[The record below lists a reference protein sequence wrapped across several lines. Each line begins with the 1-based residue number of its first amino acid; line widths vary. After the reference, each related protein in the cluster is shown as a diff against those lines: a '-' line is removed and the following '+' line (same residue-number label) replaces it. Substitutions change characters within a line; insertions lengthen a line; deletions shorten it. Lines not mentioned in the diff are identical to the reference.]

1 MSAVQ
6 SEVAKPK
13 RQHSAETRRR
23 IGESKEGY
31 VPPLSERVSIS
42 ESKAGVLPKEA
53 TKAKMSAAKEGR
65 AMPDETKEKIG
76 KTVKEA
82 RSIGMMGK
90 QTRFLTLIASGQ
102 SVREAAQTVG
112 YSTPVAYELANNV
125 HFRQAIL
132 DATVMLR
139 ATLYTKMPELL
150 DLSFQTLADTMRSPT
165 ARHEVKVK
173 AAAHTLQLAMFLA
186 TADKNFQPPPPSP
199 EDLALI
205 EGEVAAEE

>member
-1 MSAVQ
+1 MSAQ
-6 SEVAKPK
+6 ASEVEKPK
-13 RQHSAETRRR
+13 RRHSMETRLR
-23 IGESKEGY
+23 IAKSKEGY
-31 VPPLSERVSIS
+31 VPPVSERVSIS

-102 SVREAAQTVG
+102 SVKEAAQTVG

-139 ATLYTKMPELL
+139 ATLYTRMPELL
-150 DLSFQTLADTMRSPT
+150 DLSIKTLMSTMESPT

-173 AAAHTLQLAMFLA
+173 AAAHSLQLAMFLA
-186 TADKNFQPPPPSP
+186 TADKNFQPSSP
-199 EDLALI
+199 TLEELAVI
-205 EGEVAAEE
+205 EGESAVE